1 MPGRSDGAP
10 TVIDDV
16 DRRLIDL
23 LQTDGR
29 LSMAELARRANVS
42 RANAYQ
48 RVGRLQERGV
58 IRGFTAR
65 VDSEALGLGV
75 AALIMVDTDQHRWR
89 DLRADLLELPGVEYL
104 ALTTGEFDLVLRVRV
119 ADVHAL
125 RDVVLERLQSM
136 DGVRSTRTVF
146 ILEEADPGW

>member
-1 MPGRSDGAP
+1 VAGRSDTAP
-10 TVIDDV
+10 PEVDDV

-23 LQTDGR
+23 LRADGR
-29 LSMAELARRANVS
+29 LSMAELARQANVS

-65 VDSEALGLGV
+65 VDAEALGLGV
-75 AALIMVDTDQHRWR
+75 AALVMVDTDQHRWR
-89 DLRADLLELPGVEYL
+89 DLRTQLLELPGVEHL

-136 DGVRSTRTVF
+136 EGVRSTRTVF
-146 ILEEADPGW
+146 ILEEDEPGW